1 MHRTV
6 SMLSRLQT
14 LLRYGLLIGLAAA
27 LVIGLWRLPGWL
39 PVERARWKLADA
51 ANQLDAGQ
59 LDRAQQ
65 LLEEAKQLAPQLTGD
80 TDFRRVSLPLLLA
93 RGDLAAVVE
102 LIQSARNL
110 EPTAKLAI
118 ALELFSLGVFDD
130 VVELLSDAPEPD
142 EPLGLNWLNLLAY
155 ARSLQAAG
163 DLAAARREISL
174 VLDRFPDQPAFLDT
188 EAWILYRSERHL
200 EALERIDQAIAGMEV
215 DDQTSTVQR
224 RRGWLERVET
234 PSPPVEPT
242 PLVDSPAPPP
252 ASLQWRQD
260 QRRLD
265 QHPQRSLAVM
275 RYHRLRILQ
284 AVGFEQQALADLQW
298 LQQRGFPLDERL
310 Y

>member
-1 MHRTV
+1 
-6 SMLSRLQT
+6 MLRQASALAQLRKLI
-14 LLRYGLLIGLAAA
+14 RYGLLIGLITAM
-27 LVIGLWRLPGWL
+27 VIGLWRLPTWL
-39 PVERARWKLADA
+39 PIERARWKVADA

-59 LDRAQQ
+59 LDAAQR

-93 RGDLAAVVE
+93 RGDLPAVVE
-102 LIQSARNL
+102 LIQSARDL
-110 EPTAKLAI
+110 EPSAKLAI

-130 VVELLSDAPEPD
+130 VVQLLSDPPGTD

-155 ARSLQAAG
+155 ARSLQANG
-163 DLAAARREISL
+163 DLVAARREISL
-174 VLDRFPDQPAFLDT
+174 VLEKFPDQPAFLDT
-188 EAWILYRSERHL
+188 EAWILYRSGRHL
-200 EALERIDQAIAGMEV
+200 EALERIDQAIAGTEAEAPA
-215 DDQTSTVQR
+215 STVQR

-234 PSPPVEPT
+234 PSPPAEPT
-242 PLVDSPAPPP
+242 PLVDSPPPP
-252 ASLQWRQD
+252 VGSLQWRQD

-284 AVGFEQQALADLQW
+284 AVGFEQQAVADLRW
-298 LQQRGFPLDERL
+298 LEQRGFPADDRL

>member
-1 MHRTV
+1 MPSHV
-6 SMLSRLQT
+6 SLLNRLYTLS
-14 LLRYGLLIGLAAA
+14 RYGLLIGLAAA

-59 LDRAQQ
+59 LDQAQR

-93 RGDLAAVVE
+93 RGELAAVVE

-110 EPTAKLAI
+110 DPSARLAI

-130 VVELLSDAPEPD
+130 VVGLLSDAPEPD
-142 EPLGLNWLNLLAY
+142 QPLGLNWLNLLAY
-155 ARSLQAAG
+155 ARALQSDG
-163 DLAAARREISL
+163 DLEAARQEISR
-174 VLDRFPDQPAFLDT
+174 VLERFPDQPAFLDT

-200 EALERIDQAIAGMEV
+200 EALERIDRAIAGLEE
-215 DDQTSTVQR
+215 DDPESPIQR

-234 PSPPVEPT
+234 PSPPAEST

-252 ASLQWRQD
+252 GSLPWRQD

-265 QHPQRSLAVM
+265 QHPQRSVAVM

-284 AVGFEQQALADLQW
+284 AVGFEQQAQTDLQW
-298 LQQRGFPLDERL
+298 LEQRGFPLDDRL